1 MLQHLWGCSQL
12 LIILILKWLKLNRL
26 FLLNYFIFLQ
36 FIILRDL
43 IYILDHLY
51 RYFYNTVY
59 ILDFNWLNWHLHYFL
74 NILNL
79 IVV

>member
-12 LIILILKWLKLNRL
+12 LIILILKWLKLNRF

-51 RYFYNTVY
+51 WYFYYTVY